1 MPDYRVESFVVD
13 RPEDLE
19 QQWVDLQQRA
29 NCSYFQSWG
38 WIGTWLMQIAID
50 LKPVVI
56 KVWSGKRLVGLG
68 LFVSADIKRHII
80 IHSKAMFLNEYPFEG
95 KNMVIEY
102 NGLLAEI
109 GHECNVYAET
119 VKHLFELSNP
129 YDEFHFGAIEE
140 GPVVDLLRNPD
151 EQYSNTIINEESTSW
166 QVDLARF
173 ETGLDGY
180 LASLSKN
187 RHAQIRRS
195 LRLYE
200 EQGSLSLCQAENIQQ
215 ALDFFDGL
223 RVLHTERMQ
232 SKYERG
238 SFANLQRVKFFK
250 SLILSRFEQGE
261 IQLLKVDN
269 GRSTIGYLYNFIWR
283 NRVYVLHN
291 GFKIT
296 ADKRL
301 MPGYVVHALAINYNK
316 EKGMAIYDLMH
327 GDSLY
332 KQILCNQSQKLYWI
346 ALQRHRF
353 KFSVEKVIVGLVRR
367 VRALSA

>member
-1 MPDYRVESFVVD
+1 MVD

-56 KVWSGKRLVGLG
+56 KVWLEKRLVGLG
-68 LFVSADIKRHII
+68 LFVPAEIKRHIFV
-80 IHSKAMFLNEYPFEG
+80 HSKAMFLNEYPFDH

-102 NGLLAEI
+102 NGLLAET
-109 GHECNVYAET
+109 GYESDVYAET
-119 VKHLFELSNP
+119 VRHLFKLPNP
-129 YDEFHFGAIEE
+129 YDEFHFGAIED
-140 GPVVDLLRNPD
+140 GPVVNLLRKPGAH
-151 EQYSNTIINEESTSW
+151 YSNTITNEESLSW
-166 QVDLARF
+166 QVDLEKF
-173 ETGLDGY
+173 ETGIDGY

-187 RHAQIRRS
+187 RHAQVRRS
-195 LRLYE
+195 FRLYE
-200 EQGSLSLCQAENIQQ
+200 EQGPLSLCQAENVQQ

-223 RVLHTERMQ
+223 QVLHTERMK

-238 SFANLQRVKFFK
+238 AFANLQRVRFFK
-250 SLILSRFEQGE
+250 SLILTRFERGE

-269 GRSTIGYLYNFIWR
+269 AGSTIGYLYNFIWR
-283 NRVYVLHN
+283 RRVYVLHT

-316 EKGMAIYDLMH
+316 EQGMAIYDLMH

-332 KQILCNQSQKLYWI
+332 KRILCNQSQRLNWVMI
-346 ALQRHRF
+346 QRHRF
-353 KFSVEKVIVGLVRR
+353 KFSVEKVVVGLVRR
-367 VRALSA
+367 VRALSARC

>member
-1 MPDYRVESFVVD
+1 LPDYRVESHVVD

-19 QQWVDLQQRA
+19 QEWVDLQQRA

-38 WIGTWLMQIAID
+38 WIGTWLMQIAINH
-50 LKPVVI
+50 KPVVI
-56 KVWSGKRLVGLG
+56 KVWSEKRLIGLG
-68 LFVSADIKRHII
+68 LFVPAEIKRHIVV
-80 IHSKAMFLNEYPFEG
+80 HSKAMFLNEYPFEDR
-95 KNMVIEY
+95 NMVIEY
-102 NGLLAEI
+102 NGLLAEV
-109 GHECNVYAET
+109 GCEHGVYTET
-119 VKHLFELSNP
+119 VKYLFELSNP
-129 YDEFHFGAIEE
+129 YDEFYFGAIED
-140 GPVVDLLRNPD
+140 GPAIDLLRNPD
-151 EQYSNTIINEESTSW
+151 GLYSNTIINEESLSW
-166 QVDLARF
+166 QVDLARI
-173 ETGLDGY
+173 ETGIDGY

-200 EQGSLSLCQAENIQQ
+200 EQGSLSLCQATNIQQ

-223 RVLHTERMQ
+223 QVLHTERMQ
-232 SKYERG
+232 SIYKRG

-269 GRSTIGYLYNFIWR
+269 AGSAIGYLYNFIWR
-283 NRVYVLHN
+283 KRVYVLHN

-296 ADKRL
+296 GDKRL
-301 MPGYVVHALAINYNK
+301 MPGYVVHALAVNYNK

-332 KQILCNQSQKLYWI
+332 KRILCNQSQKLFWVV
-346 ALQRHRF
+346 LQRHRF
-353 KFSVEKVIVGLVRR
+353 KFSVEKVIMGLVRR
-367 VRALSA
+367 ARALSA